1 MINAESRKK
10 ASIACKAIEE
20 KKGIDLKVSEIA
32 EISSLADYF
41 IISSGSNENQVQAI
55 IDSVDE
61 QMSKA
66 GYEPRHTEGKSPTEW
81 MLLDYG
87 DVVVHIFNEEGRS
100 YYDLEHIW
108 RDGTQ
113 IDPASLSEEEA

>member
-1 MINAESRKK
+1 MNNAESKKK
-10 ASIACKAIEE
+10 AAIACKAIEE
-20 KKGIDLKVSEIA
+20 KKGIDLNVIEIA
-32 EISSLADYF
+32 EISTLADYF

-61 QMSKA
+61 MMSRA

-100 YYDLEHIW
+100 FYDLEHIW
-108 RDGTQ
+108 RDGTE
-113 IDPASLSEEEA
+113 IDPKTLTEEE

>member
-20 KKGIDLKVSEIA
+20 KKGIDLKVIEIA
-32 EISSLADYF
+32 EISTLADYF

>member
-1 MINAESRKK
+1 MNNAESKKK
-10 ASIACKAIEE
+10 AAIVCRAVEE
-20 KKGIDLKVSEIA
+20 KKGLDLKVIEIA
-32 EISSLADYF
+32 EISTLADYF

-61 QMSKA
+61 MMSRA
-66 GYEPRHTEGKSPTEW
+66 GYEPRHTEGKSPTQW

-100 YYDLEHIW
+100 FYDLEHIW
-108 RDGTQ
+108 RDGKE
-113 IDPASLSEEEA
+113 IDPVSLVQEE